1 MLKLYFSPLACSLAT
16 RISLYEAGAEAEFV
30 EVDPKTKQVLPAG
43 RDYREVY
50 DLGLVP
56 ALALEDGSLLT
67 ENAAILQYVAERY
80 PEAQLAPRDAR
91 GRAALQQW
99 LCFIGTELHKAL
111 YVPVLDRKLPEAVHA
126 YALAKAPSRLA
137 WLAKRLGAGD
147 YLLDRFSVADA
158 YLVTILNW
166 SSVAPVDL
174 KPYPEIGAYLRRM
187 DARPAVARAMLDE
200 KKLYARELE
209 RHAAMA

>member
-16 RISLYEAGAEAEFV
+16 RITLYEAGAEAEFV
-30 EVDPKTKQVLPAG
+30 EVDPKTKQLQPDG
-43 RDYREVY
+43 GDYREVY

-56 ALALEDGSLLT
+56 ALALEDGALLT

-80 PEAQLAPRDAR
+80 PEAQLAPRDAH

-137 WLAKRLGAGD
+137 WLAKRLEAGG

-166 SSVAPVDL
+166 SSAAPVDL
-174 KPYPEIGAYLRRM
+174 KPYPAIGAYLKRM
-187 DARPAVARAMLDE
+187 YARPAVARAIMEE

-209 RHAAMA
+209 RHALNA

>member
-16 RISLYEAGAEAEFV
+16 RISLYEAGADADFV
-30 EVDPKTKQVLPAG
+30 EVDPKTKRVLADG

-50 DLGLVP
+50 YLGLVP
-56 ALALEDGSLLT
+56 ALALEDGALLT
-67 ENAAILQYVAERY
+67 ENAAILQYVAELY
-80 PEAQLAPRDAR
+80 PQAQLAPRDAR
-91 GRAALQQW
+91 GRAELQQW

-137 WLAKRLGAGD
+137 WLAKRLEASD

-166 SSVAPVDL
+166 SSAAPVDL
-174 KPYPEIGAYLRRM
+174 KPYAAIGDYLKRM
-187 DARPAVARAMLDE
+187 YARPAVARAIMDE

-209 RHAAMA
+209 RHASIA